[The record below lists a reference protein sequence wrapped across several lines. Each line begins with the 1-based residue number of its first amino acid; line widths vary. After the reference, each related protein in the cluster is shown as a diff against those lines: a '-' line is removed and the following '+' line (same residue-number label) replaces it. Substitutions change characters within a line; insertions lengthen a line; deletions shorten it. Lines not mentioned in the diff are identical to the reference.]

1 MIEINGKK
9 YKVTEN
15 LGFQAGYQARMVDD
29 NGKERAVV
37 KRNGRWAWWTAEDR
51 LMSSPTRDYLSPLH
65 GHGASADCHGR

>member
-37 KRNGRWAWWTAEDR
+37 KRNGRWSWWTAEDR
-51 LMSSPTRDYLSPLH
+51 LDRTLNRGGYY
-65 GHGASADCHGR
+65 DCV

>member
-37 KRNGRWAWWTAEDR
+37 KRNGRWSWRTAEDR
-51 LMSSPTRDYLSPLH
+51 LDRTLNRGGYY
-65 GHGASADCHGR
+65 DCV

>member
-15 LGFQAGYQARMVDD
+15 LGFQAGYQVRMVED
-29 NGKERAVV
+29 NGKERAAV

-51 LMSSPTRDYLSPLH
+51 LDRTLNRGGYY
-65 GHGASADCHGR
+65 DCV